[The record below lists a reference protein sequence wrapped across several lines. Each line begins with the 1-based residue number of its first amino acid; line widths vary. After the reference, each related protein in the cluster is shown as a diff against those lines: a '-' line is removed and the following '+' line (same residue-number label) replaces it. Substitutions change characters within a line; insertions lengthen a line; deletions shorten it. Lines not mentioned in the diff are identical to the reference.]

1 MYLINFLKDH
11 FKFNMSKIKVPFI
24 DLKLRYKEEKTD
36 LNKAIEKVISRGNLV
51 LTQEVKELE
60 QDIEKYTK
68 SKHCI
73 SLNSGTDALMMALWA
88 ADIKR
93 GDEII
98 QPPISF
104 VATTGATIHVGAKPV
119 YCDVGN
125 DQLIDVN
132 KIEELI
138 TNKTK
143 AIMPV
148 HWAGK
153 ICDMDKIME
162 IARKYKLKVIEDS
175 AQSMGTYYKKK
186 HGGTIGLAG
195 AISCHPLK
203 NLNALGDGGLLLT
216 NSSKLAKR
224 VRLMRNHGL
233 ESRDNV
239 VLYGVNSR
247 LDSLNAQVLRMR
259 LKKLANIIKRR
270 RKNAKLYQKLI
281 SRPEI
286 KFIKTPNDRKDG
298 FVMFIVLAK
307 KRDLLQKYLN
317 SQGIESII
325 YYGTPL
331 HLHKAAKNFGYKKG
345 DFPEA
350 EKQCSEVLALPH
362 HQHLTEDQIFYVANK
377 INKFYD

>member
-1 MYLINFLKDH
+1 ML
-11 FKFNMSKIKVPFI
+11 MGKIKVPFI
-24 DLKLRYKEEKTD
+24 DLKLRYQEEKID
-36 LNKAIEKVISRGNLV
+36 LHKAIEKVISKGNLV
-51 LTQEVKELE
+51 LTEEVRQLE
-60 QDIEKYTK
+60 HDVENYTNA
-68 SKHCI
+68 KHCI

-88 ADIKR
+88 SGIKK

-119 YCDVGN
+119 YCDVGK
-125 DQLIDVN
+125 DQLLDVN
-132 KIEELI
+132 KIESVI

-153 ICDMDKIME
+153 MCDMEKIMQ
-162 IARKYKLKVIEDS
+162 IAKKYKIKVIEDS
-175 AQSMGTYYKKK
+175 AQSIGTYYKKK
-186 HGGTIGLAG
+186 HGGTFGLAG

-216 NSSKLAKR
+216 NSSKIAKK
-224 VRLMRNHGL
+224 VRLMRNHRL

-247 LDSLNAQVLRMR
+247 LDSLNAEVLRMR
-259 LKKLANIIKRR
+259 LRKLANIIKRR
-270 RKNAKLYQKLI
+270 RKNAKLYEKLI
-281 SRPEI
+281 RRPEI

-307 KRDLLQKYLN
+307 KRDLLQKYL
-317 SQGIESII
+317 SSHGIESII

-331 HLHKAAKNFGYKKG
+331 HLHKAAKNLGYKKG

-362 HQHLTEDQIFYVANK
+362 HQHLTEEQIFYVANK

>member
-1 MYLINFLKDH
+1 ML
-11 FKFNMSKIKVPFI
+11 MGKIKVPFI
-24 DLKLRYKEEKTD
+24 DLKLRYQEEKID
-36 LNKAIEKVISRGNLV
+36 LHKAIEKVISKGNLV
-51 LTQEVKELE
+51 LTEEVRELE
-60 QDIEKYTK
+60 HDVENYTNV
-68 SKHCI
+68 KHCI

-88 ADIKR
+88 SGIKK

-104 VATTGATIHVGAKPV
+104 VATTGATMHVGAKPV
-119 YCDVGN
+119 YCDVGE

-132 KIEELI
+132 KIEKHI
-138 TNKTK
+138 TKKTK

-153 ICDMDKIME
+153 MCNMDKIME
-162 IARKYKLKVIEDS
+162 ISKKYKINVIEDS
-175 AQSMGTYYKKK
+175 AQSMGSYFKGI

-216 NSSKLAKR
+216 NSSKINKK

-247 LDSLNAQVLRMR
+247 LDSLNAEVLKMR
-259 LKKLANIIKRR
+259 LKKLSNIIKRR
-270 RKNAKLYQKLI
+270 RSNAKLYQSLVKK
-281 SRPEI
+281 PEI
-286 KFIKTPNDRKDG
+286 KFINTPLDRKDA

-307 KRDLLQKYLN
+307 KRDKLQKYLM
-317 SQGIESII
+317 SHGIESII

-331 HLHKAAKNFGYKKG
+331 HLHKSAKILGYKKG
-345 DFPEA
+345 DFPIA
-350 EKQCSEVLALPH
+350 EQQCKEVLALPH
-362 HQHLTEDQIFYVANK
+362 HQHLTKEQIFYVANK